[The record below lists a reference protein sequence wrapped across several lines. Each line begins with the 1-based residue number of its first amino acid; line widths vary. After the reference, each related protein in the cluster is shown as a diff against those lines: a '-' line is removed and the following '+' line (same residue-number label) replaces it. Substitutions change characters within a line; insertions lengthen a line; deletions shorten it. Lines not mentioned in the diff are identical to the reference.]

1 MFCLSLHFGSHRKL
15 DPGRRCPR
23 QPHTGALAVRSSHGG
38 SVLPSSQLPSLA
50 PHGPRHRP
58 AIAAAQPNRG
68 ACGSGSSGAQSLRG
82 IATGPGRLRLG
93 VRALVPK
100 GSGWNPGATAV
111 EGPPNRR
118 RQRAWRS
125 PGPSPCPLRAPCHH
139 APTGG
144 AAHHSSCDPVRV

>member
-68 ACGSGSSGAQSLRG
+68 ACGPAGLRVC
-82 IATGPGRLRLG
+82 A
-93 VRALVPK
+93 A
-100 GSGWNPGATAV
+100 
-111 EGPPNRR
+111 
-118 RQRAWRS
+118 S
-125 PGPSPCPLRAPCHH
+125 PRAPAGFDSECE
-139 APTGG
+139 P
-144 AAHHSSCDPVRV
+144 